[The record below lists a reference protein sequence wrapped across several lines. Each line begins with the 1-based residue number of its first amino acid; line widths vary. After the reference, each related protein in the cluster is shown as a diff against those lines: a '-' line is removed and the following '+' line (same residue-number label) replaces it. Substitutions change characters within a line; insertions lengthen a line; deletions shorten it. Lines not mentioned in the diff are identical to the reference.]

1 MEEGLAFLG
10 LTKKQQDLA
19 YVSGFKEAVFDFVKK
34 NRADLM
40 GFLDWWELNKGKRTV
55 KIPEDHDAMRILTI
69 HKSKGLQYKVVI
81 MPFLD
86 WEIVA
91 SGQQAPVIWA
101 PYQLGDM
108 KTVIPLTHQSA
119 LKNSHF
125 SEYYQ
130 DEVRLAYLDSLNML
144 YVAFTRAEEV
154 IWGFSPFTRSKEGVK
169 LNRTGNLLYTLF
181 SSSFRTSD
189 PSDQGWNSE
198 LMTFDWGEWGR
209 KTHSKDEKSKTP
221 LALRWEV
228 LDWKEKLKT
237 RNYAWDFSEDGLQ
250 ARTQRKL
257 GVIIHEL
264 LAESRSLEDALRFLR
279 EFTFEGRW
287 DEATASEVQL
297 QLEMLF
303 ALDQIQDWF
312 STAYQSLSEQG
323 ILLPGGAQKRPD
335 RILIGKD
342 QALVIDFKTGE
353 KRETHLQQVKEY
365 MGLVAKLS
373 QLPVKG
379 YLCYLEPTEIL
390 EA

>member
-1 MEEGLAFLG
+1 M
-10 LTKKQQDLA
+10 
-19 YVSGFKEAVFDFVKK
+19 
-34 NRADLM
+34 
-40 GFLDWWELNKGKRTV
+40 
-55 KIPEDHDAMRILTI
+55 
-69 HKSKGLQYKVVI
+69 
-81 MPFLD
+81 
-86 WEIVA
+86 
-91 SGQQAPVIWA
+91 
-101 PYQLGDM
+101 
-108 KTVIPLTHQSA
+108 
-119 LKNSHF
+119 
-125 SEYYQ
+125 
-130 DEVRLAYLDSLNML
+130 
-144 YVAFTRAEEV
+144 
-154 IWGFSPFTRSKEGVK
+154 
-169 LNRTGNLLYTLF
+169 
-181 SSSFRTSD
+181 
-189 PSDQGWNSE
+189 
-198 LMTFDWGEWGR
+198 
-209 KTHSKDEKSKTP
+209 
-221 LALRWEV
+221 ALRWEV